1 LILFFSFNA
10 LLHCTI
16 HWSKYISTP
25 KAGQVFFLL
34 PLISLYPSLNIFFNI
49 SSSVIISFPIISHNN
64 TRPEACQLLFFACC
78 ACALR
83 AHPIYK
89 FQATTYGCGLQKR
102 YSDVR
107 AEAQRQLFTGAP
119 GPNGR

>member
-1 LILFFSFNA
+1 MILFFSFNA

-16 HWSKYISTP
+16 HWSKNISTP

-34 PLISLYPSLNIFFNI
+34 PLISLCPSLNIFFNI
-49 SSSVIISFPIISHNN
+49 SSSVIISFLIISHNN
-64 TRPEACQLLFFACC
+64 SWPEACQLFFCLY

-89 FQATTYGCGLQKR
+89 PQATTIGCGLQKR